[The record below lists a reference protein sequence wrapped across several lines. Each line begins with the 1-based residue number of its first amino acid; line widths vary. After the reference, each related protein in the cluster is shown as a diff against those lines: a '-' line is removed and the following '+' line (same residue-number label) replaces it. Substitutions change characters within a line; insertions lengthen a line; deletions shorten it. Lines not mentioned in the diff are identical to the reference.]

1 MITTR
6 HCAAI
11 AIAAGVNL
19 LLVCATPANA
29 EESQVGMSS
38 CTPATNLQRRI
49 VDKAEQG
56 MPALRRFVS
65 MTRLIY
71 GVDMID
77 IGNSLDK
84 WRASTACTSIVAEAQ
99 PQD

>member
-19 LLVCATPANA
+19 LLVCSAPANA
-29 EESQVGMSS
+29 EETQVGMTS
-38 CTPATNLQRRI
+38 CSAATNLQRRI
-49 VDKAEQG
+49 VEKAEQG

-77 IGNSLDK
+77 VAGSLDT
-84 WRASTACTSIVAEAQ
+84 WRAGSACTSIVAEA
-99 PQD
+99 PQQE

>member
-11 AIAAGVNL
+11 ATGVNL
-19 LLVCATPANA
+19 LLVCSTPARA
-29 EESQVGMSS
+29 EETQIGMTS
-38 CTPATNLQRRI
+38 CAPATNLQRRI
-49 VDKAEQG
+49 VEKAEQG

-65 MTRLIY
+65 MTRFIY

-77 IGNSLDK
+77 VTNSLDK
-84 WRASTACTSIVAEAQ
+84 WRAGSGCASIVAEASQ
-99 PQD
+99 QE